1 MMFSLQLTGQVMN
14 GQHQPVVSVKVVAQS
29 GGKDLASA
37 VTDASGHYKLTLE
50 AGQYVIRVEGL
61 SKTVTVDDKA
71 VSLDFDLPEGP
82 QFFDEPQFTVA
93 GVTDNTYR
101 GGHGSD
107 TVLRS
112 AETLTKETAALS
124 TGSKPFALDTV
135 KEFQKAAELNPTEAN
150 LFDWGTELLSHNA
163 PQAAAAVFSR
173 GNSQRMILGQ
183 AAAWYAAGI
192 YDKAAHC
199 FFEAIDTWPDD
210 PAPYAFLFQ
219 AKAQEIVQSPGYAE
233 RFARYAQAHPENA
246 LANYYA
252 GFLVKAVTIDPHL
265 AAAQLALGIEYS
277 KEGKWPEAISALQM
291 ALRDDSGLEEAHFR
305 LSEAYRVTGEREK
318 SREELA
324 TFQALKK
331 ASDEKL
337 EKERRDVRQFVIDL
351 KHQ

>member
-1 MMFSLQLTGQVMN
+1 MMISLQLTGQVVN
-14 GQHQPVVSVKVVAQS
+14 AAHQPVASAKVIAQS

-50 AGQYVIRVEGL
+50 AGQYVIRVEGVR
-61 SKTVTVDDKA
+61 KTVSIGEKA
-71 VSLDFDLPEGP
+71 VNLDFDLPEGP
-82 QFFDEPQFTVA
+82 QFFDKPQFTVA

-112 AETLTKETAALS
+112 SEALTKETAALS
-124 TGSKPFALDTV
+124 TGDRPFDVEGV
-135 KEFQKAAELNPTEAN
+135 KEFQKAAELDPSEQN
-150 LFDWGTELLSHNA
+150 LFNWGTELLSHK
-163 PQAAAAVFSR
+163 AALPAAEVFSK

-199 FFEAIDTWPDD
+199 FFEAIDLNPDD
-210 PAPYAFLFQ
+210 PTPYAFLFQ
-219 AKAQEIVQSPGYAE
+219 AKAQEITQSDGYRE
-233 RFARYAQAHPENA
+233 RFARYAKAHPENA

-277 KEGKWPEAISALQM
+277 KDGKWPEAIGAYQM
-291 ALRDDSGLEEAHFR
+291 ALKDDPSLEEAHYR
-305 LSEAYRVTGEREK
+305 LSEAYRVTGETEK
-318 SREELA
+318 SRQELA
-324 TFQALKK
+324 AYQALSK
-331 ASDEKL
+331 ASAEKL
-337 EKERRDVRQFVIDL
+337 EKERREVRQFVIDL